1 MKLSDQNIQVL
12 LKLALLHFLPHFLRT
27 NTKKHWFRTIGNQCC
42 IILNLKKKLFVKHSF
57 SLLPDSRPARQLLP
71 PMKGYVPVYIR
82 EGDTPLEEI
91 NLDLAEAFHAIPS
104 GRSAGR
110 ANLGRSDIPEDELN
124 SIPDVKIEPAPVPDF
139 SDDVAIKVPK
149 EETKKI
155 AEDKPQDIITSK
167 ANSKIIDSKTLEEP
181 KEVSKNIDDL
191 SIVDNDSPVELK
203 KDDFSS
209 KNIQKIPKPE

>member
-1 MKLSDQNIQVL
+1 MMTPVL
-12 LKLALLHFLPHFLRT
+12 VLALALAF
-27 NTKKHWFRTIGNQCC
+27 CSVC
-42 IILNLKKKLFVKHSF
+42 EA
-57 SLLPDSRPARQLLP
+57 RPARQMLP

-110 ANLGRSDIPEDELN
+110 ASLGRSDIPEDEPN

-139 SDDVAIKVPK
+139 NDNEATKNVN

-155 AEDKPQDIITSK
+155 AEEKPQDTIEPKAGTKIVDSK
-167 ANSKIIDSKTLEEP
+167 ALEEP
-181 KEVSKNIDDL
+181 KEVDEKIDDL
-191 SIVDNDSPVELK
+191 SIVDNDSPVDLK
-203 KDDFSS
+203 KDDSYS